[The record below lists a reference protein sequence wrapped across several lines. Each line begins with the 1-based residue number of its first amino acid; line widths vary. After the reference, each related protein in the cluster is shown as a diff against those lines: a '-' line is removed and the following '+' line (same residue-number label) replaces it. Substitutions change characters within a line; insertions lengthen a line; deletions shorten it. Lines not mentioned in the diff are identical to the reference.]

1 MLNLIITNIVPILIG
16 VVVIILVGV
25 VAAFWVRSRRP
36 VDAPPGHGADVVPR
50 TPGNQ
55 AGRSGLVAL
64 GWSKRD
70 SPKTGPF
77 PPGSSA
83 ADFGLQLVLDDDQ
96 VFHLELPTTIG
107 RSRDNSIVISDDSVS
122 TRHARI
128 YFDERIAAVCI
139 EDLNSTNGI
148 FVDGRPTRVNVLED
162 GARLTI
168 GSVSLTFRDT
178 GYLPPV
184 D

>member
-1 MLNLIITNIVPILIG
+1 M
-16 VVVIILVGV
+16 
-25 VAAFWVRSRRP
+25 RSQRP
-36 VDAPPGHGADVVPR
+36 VESPGYGADIDSR
-50 TPGNQ
+50 TPSNQ
-55 AGRSGLVAL
+55 AGMSGRDPARRN
-64 GWSKRD
+64 KRETAKAD
-70 SPKTGPF
+70 PF
-77 PPGSSA
+77 PPGSDA
-83 ADFGLQLVLDDDQ
+83 ADYGLQLVLDDDQ

-107 RSRDNSIVISDDSVS
+107 RSRENSIVISDDSVS

-128 YFDERIAAVCI
+128 DFDERIAAVCI

-184 D
+184 G

>member
-1 MLNLIITNIVPILIG
+1 MLNLIIANIVPILIG
-16 VVVIILVGV
+16 LVVILLVGV
-25 VAAFWVRSRRP
+25 VAAFWLRSRRP
-36 VDAPPGHGADVVPR
+36 VDAPGHGMDIESR
-50 TPGNQ
+50 TTGNQ
-55 AGRSGLVAL
+55 VGRSGRDAARQ
-64 GWSKRD
+64 SKRETAKVD
-70 SPKTGPF
+70 PF
-77 PPGSSA
+77 PPGSGA

-96 VFHLELPTTIG
+96 VFHLDLPTTIG

-122 TRHARI
+122 TQHARI

-184 D
+184 G